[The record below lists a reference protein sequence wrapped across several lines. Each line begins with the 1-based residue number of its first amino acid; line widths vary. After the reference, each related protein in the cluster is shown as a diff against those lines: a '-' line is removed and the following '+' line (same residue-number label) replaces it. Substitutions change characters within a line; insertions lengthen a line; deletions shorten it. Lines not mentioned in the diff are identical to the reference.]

1 MYIVVKW
8 FKCEPAN
15 FYDQEMRVMSSNHP
29 RFIAGSRFDFGF
41 MTIAGKEGYF
51 ITVIPAD

>member
-8 FKCEPAN
+8 FKCEPGN
-15 FYDQEMRVMSSNHP
+15 LYDQEMRVMSSNHP
-29 RFIAGSRFDFGF
+29 RFVPGYRFDYGF
-41 MTIAGKEGYF
+41 MSIAGKEGYF